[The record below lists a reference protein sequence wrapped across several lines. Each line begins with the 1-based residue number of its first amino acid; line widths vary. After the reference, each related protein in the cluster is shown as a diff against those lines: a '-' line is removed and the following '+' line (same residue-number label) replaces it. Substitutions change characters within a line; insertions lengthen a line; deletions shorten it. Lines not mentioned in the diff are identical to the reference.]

1 MNEFTMATGVS
12 DACPYPS
19 TLYGDWLN
27 DKSSHLGM
35 LGAPRC
41 LGLKLPTPE
50 QHRFAS
56 LNCMQGPA
64 GTPHWITPTPE
75 TGCFSLSLPP
85 CFPVTSSSPEKAGSR
100 GDKDGKE
107 MMLCKRGGRGGS
119 GCRSSSTS
127 ALDLRASEGGK
138 HLPVI

>member
-1 MNEFTMATGVS
+1 MNEFTMATSIS

-19 TLYGDWLN
+19 TLYEDWLS

-41 LGLKLPTPE
+41 LGLMLPTPE
-50 QHRFAS
+50 QHGFAS
-56 LNCMQGPA
+56 LNYMQGPA
-64 GTPHWITPTPE
+64 GTPHSITLTPE
-75 TGCFSLSLPP
+75 TQCFSLSLPSS
-85 CFPVTSSSPEKAGSR
+85 FPGTSSSPEKAGSR

-107 MMLCKRGGRGGS
+107 MMLFKQGGRGGS

-127 ALDLRASEGGK
+127 AFGLRA
-138 HLPVI
+138 